1 MSKEFILMKKTI
13 AVVPGDGIGPEVMQ
27 EAVKVLDAVAEK
39 FGHQFDLV
47 YALAGGSA
55 YEKFGSHLPDE
66 TLSICEK
73 GDAILFGSVGGPVS
87 EMQLPKW
94 KDCERNSILTLRK
107 HFSFAVNLRPS
118 RVYPQLQ
125 SLSPLKPEL
134 VAKGIDL
141 LIVRELVGDAYF
153 GVHKKDVADG
163 ERYATDEAKYTES
176 QVKVAVHAAFECAR
190 KRRGKLTSVDK
201 ANVLTTSKLWREV
214 AEEVAAEYPDVE
226 YENMLVDNC
235 AMQLIRDPSQFD
247 VIVTSNMFGD
257 ILSDAAAVLP
267 GSLGLAASASLNK
280 DNFGLYEPP
289 GGSAQDIAGQGVANP
304 IAQILSAAMLL
315 KYSFGLEAESKA
327 IEDAVEASLEEG
339 YRTGEIY
346 SGEAFEKRVNTKQM
360 TEAILRNLEKASVSV
375 CNEKVS
381 VPK

>member
-55 YEKFGSHLPDE
+55 YEKYGSHLPEE

-125 SLSPLKPEL
+125 SLSPSNQSWWQK
-134 VAKGIDL
+134 
-141 LIVRELVGDAYF
+141 
-153 GVHKKDVADG
+153 
-163 ERYATDEAKYTES
+163 ES
-176 QVKVAVHAAFECAR
+176 TF
-190 KRRGKLTSVDK
+190 
-201 ANVLTTSKLWREV
+201 
-214 AEEVAAEYPDVE
+214 
-226 YENMLVDNC
+226 
-235 AMQLIRDPSQFD
+235 
-247 VIVTSNMFGD
+247 
-257 ILSDAAAVLP
+257 
-267 GSLGLAASASLNK
+267 
-280 DNFGLYEPP
+280 
-289 GGSAQDIAGQGVANP
+289 
-304 IAQILSAAMLL
+304 
-315 KYSFGLEAESKA
+315 
-327 IEDAVEASLEEG
+327 
-339 YRTGEIY
+339 
-346 SGEAFEKRVNTKQM
+346 
-360 TEAILRNLEKASVSV
+360 
-375 CNEKVS
+375 
-381 VPK
+381 

>member
-1 MSKEFILMKKTI
+1 MKKTI
-13 AVVPGDGIGPEVMQ
+13 AVLPGDGIGPEVMQ
-27 EAVKVLDAVAEK
+27 EAVKVLKKIEDG
-39 FGHQFDLV
+39 FGHEFSLK
-47 YALAGGSA
+47 YGLAGGSA
-55 YEKFGSHLPDE
+55 FEKYGSHLPEE
-66 TLSICEK
+66 TLAVCDSS
-73 GDAILFGSVGGPVS
+73 DAILFGSVGGPVS
-87 EMQLPKW
+87 EMNEPKW

-125 SLSPLKPEL
+125 NLSPLKPEL

-153 GVHKKDVADG
+153 GVHKRDVEDG
-163 ERYATDEAKYTES
+163 ERFATDEAKYTES
-176 QVKVAVHAAFECAR
+176 QVKVAVHAAFDCAR

-214 AEEVAAEYPDVE
+214 AEEVAKEYADVD

-267 GSLGLAASASLNK
+267 GSLGLVASASLNK

-289 GGSAQDIAGQGVANP
+289 GGSAQDIAGQGIANP
-304 IAQILSAAMLL
+304 IAQILSASMLL
-315 KYSFGLEAESKA
+315 KYSFGLKEESAAIDASVEEALSQ
-327 IEDAVEASLEEG
+327 G
-339 YRTGEIY
+339 YRTGEIH
-346 SGEAFEKRVNTKQM
+346 SGQALEKRVSTEEM
-360 TEAILRNLEKASVSV
+360 TSAILSNLEKQVELRAKVASVQ
-375 CNEKVS
+375 
-381 VPK
+381 